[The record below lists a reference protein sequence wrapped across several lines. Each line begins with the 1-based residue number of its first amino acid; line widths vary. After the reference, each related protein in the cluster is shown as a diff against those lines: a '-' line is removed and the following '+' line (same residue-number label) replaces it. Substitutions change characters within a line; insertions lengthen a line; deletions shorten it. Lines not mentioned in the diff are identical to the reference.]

1 MADTRDVTATD
12 FARNFAFYSEDAIA
26 KKVIRVT
33 SHGRVIG
40 AYLSA
45 SEAAH
50 YERLKRLEQQSL
62 LAGDLPDDVASAL
75 KWSEYGVTP
84 K

>member
-1 MADTRDVTATD
+1 MARTRDVSATD
-12 FARNFAFYSEDAIA
+12 FARNFALYREKAIA
-26 KKVIRVT
+26 EKVIRVT

-50 YERLKRLEQQSL
+50 YEQLKRREQQSL
-62 LAGDLPDDVASAL
+62 VVGELSSDVIAAIES
-75 KWSEYGVTP
+75 SEYGVEP
-84 K
+84 E

>member
-1 MADTRDVTATD
+1 MADPRDVSATD
-12 FARNFAFYSEDAIA
+12 FARNFAFYREEAIA
-26 KKVIRVT
+26 EKVIRVT

-50 YERLKRLEQQSL
+50 YERLKRREQQSL
-62 LAGDLPDDVASAL
+62 VVGNLPDDVIAAIES
-75 KWSEYGVTP
+75 SEYGVAP

>member
-1 MADTRDVTATD
+1 MAHTRDVPATD
-12 FARNFAFYSEDAIA
+12 FARNFARYREEAIA
-26 KKVIRVT
+26 EKIIHVT

-45 SEAAH
+45 SEVAR
-50 YERLKRLEQQSL
+50 YERLKRREAQSL
-62 LAGDLPDDVASAL
+62 VVGNLSTDVIRAIESA
-75 KWSEYGVTP
+75 EYGTEP

>member
-1 MADTRDVTATD
+1 MARIRDVSATD
-12 FARNFAFYSEDAIA
+12 FARNFALYREQAIA
-26 KKVIRVT
+26 EKVIRVT

-50 YERLKRLEQQSL
+50 YERLKRREQQSL
-62 LAGDLPDDVASAL
+62 IVGELPNDVIEAIESA
-75 KWSEYGVTP
+75 EYGIEP